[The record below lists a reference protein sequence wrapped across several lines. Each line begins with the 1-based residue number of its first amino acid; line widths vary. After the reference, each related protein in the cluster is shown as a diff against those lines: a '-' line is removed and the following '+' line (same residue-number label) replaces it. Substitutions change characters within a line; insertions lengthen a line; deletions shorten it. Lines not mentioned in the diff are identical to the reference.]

1 MPIEDMKAYK
11 RAWRAARKAAGVC
24 YDCGSPSEGFAKCE
38 SCRAKDRRGNL
49 STIRLAQRRG
59 RDDSVYR
66 RRDAERRAAGVCLGC
81 GRPRDS
87 EKVRCESCL
96 AKTRKDMSR
105 RYARL
110 AGNGKCFF
118 CQNPFAGGVVCP
130 DCNRK
135 AYERADR
142 LKMILKDHRRKA
154 RLKAGGVLLPE
165 EWLALLG
172 FCGSTC
178 LRCLAKEPD
187 VQITIDHIVPISRN
201 GANTIRNVQPL
212 CSRCNKSKNAR
223 TVDFR
228 TPGILAF
235 VREMFI
241 T

>member
-11 RAWRAARKAAGVC
+11 RAWRAARKATGVC
-24 YDCGSPSEGFAKCE
+24 YD
-38 SCRAKDRRGNL
+38 
-49 STIRLAQRRG
+49 
-59 RDDSVYR
+59 
-66 RRDAERRAAGVCLGC
+66 
-81 GRPRDS
+81 
-87 EKVRCESCL
+87 
-96 AKTRKDMSR
+96 
-105 RYARL
+105 
-110 AGNGKCFF
+110 
-118 CQNPFAGGVVCP
+118 
-130 DCNRK
+130 
-135 AYERADR
+135 
-142 LKMILKDHRRKA
+142 
-154 RLKAGGVLLPE
+154 
-165 EWLALLG
+165 
-172 FCGSTC
+172 CGSTC